1 MLKFI
6 KYHMESITG
15 IEIFPLI
22 SFVIFFLFFL
32 GLLLYVY
39 TADKKEIA
47 EIASLPLDNEQS
59 DSVRQHNALN

>member
-22 SFVIFFLFFL
+22 SFVIFFVFFL

-47 EIASLPLDNEQS
+47 EIASLPLDNDQP

>member
-6 KYHMESITG
+6 KYHMETITG

-47 EIASLPLDNEQS
+47 EIASLPLDNEQPDS
-59 DSVRQHNALN
+59 DRQHNALN

>member
-1 MLKFI
+1 
-6 KYHMESITG
+6 MESITG

-39 TADKKEIA
+39 TADKKQIA
-47 EIASLPLDNEQS
+47 EIANLPLDPEDENQKEADQP
-59 DSVRQHNALN
+59 HLLN